1 MDHDFASAILTSR
14 LVNNAYMVS
23 GNQRSLPAHIY
34 QAAII
39 AGIVI
44 QVFHVQIAYGT
55 LSISDI
61 ILRFSFK
68 KTKKRLSRIF

>member
-23 GNQRSLPAHIY
+23 GNQRSLSAHIY

-44 QVFHVQIAYGT
+44 
-55 LSISDI
+55 
-61 ILRFSFK
+61 
-68 KTKKRLSRIF
+68 